1 MVGGFVVGWGGVG
14 VVGGDA
20 SVEAS
25 VVVPVDV
32 LEGGE
37 GGVVEVSP
45 WSPLV
50 DQFGFVQTDD

>member
-1 MVGGFVVGWGGVG
+1 VVGWGGVG